1 MNCLVLFFHNRNEQY
16 QEELWDISIKAIRQ
30 YLSPEVLEKYGAAR
44 PPTTTS
50 NSSGSVAVEEG
61 SSRLPVA
68 GVETTAPVTVDGE
81 RGGGEGEVEER
92 EEGWEGEGGEEE
104 QSMSLE
110 PSTGDADDTEK
121 WPNIIVA

>member
-1 MNCLVLFFHNRNEQY
+1 M
-16 QEELWDISIKAIRQ
+16 
-30 YLSPEVLEKYGAAR
+30 LEKYGAAR

-81 RGGGEGEVEER
+81 RGEEGGGEGEVEER
-92 EEGWEGEGGEEE
+92 EEGGEGEGGEEE
-104 QSMSLE
+104 QSTSLE

-121 WPNIIVA
+121 